1 MDMIET
7 MRRSEAV
14 EISLRNGHVVY
25 GRFLGVSGKNFVLC
39 DPDGA
44 VLFVPFAEENMAY
57 IKVVSADPEIGRI
70 LDRLYGDRP
79 SRQPVD
85 PNGGAQAGPRYQDDL
100 PPRRV
105 DPPAAQDPQPGR
117 VDVQPV
123 ILGGPPASR
132 HAALEEVKE
141 RHRHS
146 NTFAS
151 NQAAPRPAY
160 RPRIQR
166 EDEEG

>member
-25 GRFLGVSGKNFVLC
+25 GRFLGVSGKNLILC

-44 VLFVPFAEENMAY
+44 VLFVPFAEENVAY
-57 IKVVSADPEIGRI
+57 IKVVSADPEISRM

-79 SRQPVD
+79 SHQPVE
-85 PNGGAQAGPRYQDDL
+85 PPEAQPGRRLQDEL
-100 PPRRV
+100 SLRRV
-105 DPPAAQDPQPGR
+105 DPPDPEPGR

-123 ILGGPPASR
+123 ILGGLPANR
-132 HAALEEVKE
+132 HAAIEEVKE

-146 NTFAS
+146 NTFGS
-151 NQAAPRPAY
+151 SQTAPRPAY

-166 EDEEG
+166 EDKEE